1 MLRLIDEERLLS
13 LLEIEDKLVVLEEGG
28 VDNWVDYDTSMCMP
42 SSDIKKLLF
51 GYPSFEDAVERLAKK

>member
-13 LLEIEDKLVVLEEGG
+13 LLESEDKLIVLEEDG
-28 VDNWVDYDTSMCMP
+28 VDNWGGYDMSRCMTS
-42 SSDIKKLLF
+42 DNFKKSLF

>member
-1 MLRLIDEERLLS
+1 MLRLIDEERLL
-13 LLEIEDKLVVLEEGG
+13 LVLEEGG